1 VRSGAGRRA
10 VPLARQPESPEAA
23 YTEAVKRLARQ
34 PQPRAVL
41 EQRLLRRGYTEA
53 AVGAALAR
61 AQAQGYLDDQA
72 YAASLVRRRA
82 PGRGHALIARE
93 LRAKGIEDVDAQVAL
108 EQVEPE
114 SETDQ
119 AIALGRRLA
128 AQRKPADA
136 EALYAYVAP
145 RLARRGFSGG
155 LVYRVCRLLADE
167 SQAAGRF
174 DSFLERD

>member
-23 YTEAVKRLARQ
+23 YNDAVRRLARQ
-34 PQPRAVL
+34 PQTRAAL
-41 EQRLLRRGYTEA
+41 EQRLLRLGYTEA
-53 AVGAALAR
+53 AVGTALAR
-61 AQAQGYLDDQA
+61 AQAQGYLDDRA

-93 LRAKGIEDVDAQVAL
+93 LRAKGIGEVDAGAAL
-108 EQVEPE
+108 EQVEPD
-114 SETDQ
+114 SETEQ
-119 AIALGRRLA
+119 AIALGRRLV

-136 EALYAYVAP
+136 EALYAFLAP

-174 DSFLERD
+174 DSVLERD